1 MILTLNKLWIN
12 RVDTGE
18 AISGG
23 SGRDRSTGWSIDGS
37 VRTFASGRRRSI
49 AVAGVRG
56 EVPRTMVALDLTT
69 KDLLVSWLGT
79 QVQMRDH
86 RGQKWFGV
94 FYAIDVAEYMHPG
107 LYSATITLQSVT
119 TVEGV

>member
-1 MILTLNKLWIN
+1 MILTLNRLWLN
-12 RVDTGE
+12 RIDTGE

-56 EVPRTMVALDLTT
+56 EVPRTMVALDLAT

-94 FYAIDVAEYMHPG
+94 FYAVDVAEYMHPG

-119 TVEGV
+119 TIEGV